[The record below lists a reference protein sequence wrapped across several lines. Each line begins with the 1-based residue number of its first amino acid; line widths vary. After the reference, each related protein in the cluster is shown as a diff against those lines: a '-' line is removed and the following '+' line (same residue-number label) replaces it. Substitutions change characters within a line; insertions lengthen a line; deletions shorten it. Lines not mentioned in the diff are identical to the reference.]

1 MLALFLW
8 CTLESFS
15 MVKHT
20 PYAVL
25 HIPDFRFF
33 LLARVCAN
41 IAVKMQ
47 GVIVGWQI
55 YSLTK
60 DPLALGLI
68 GLAEAVP
75 ALSVALYA
83 GYLADK
89 TSRKNIVACVYG
101 TLLVCTIGLVFLA
114 TGSLQHLF
122 PTTVKALY
130 GIIFITGLARG
141 FMAPAMFGLMTQCVP
156 SHLYAN
162 SSTWNSTLGQISMVV
177 GAAFSGVLFA
187 FTGFVTS
194 YVVNAFFLV
203 LALIMIASI
212 SAKEKPVL
220 LEGRNL
226 LENLLSGVRFVF
238 KNEIFLGALS
248 LDLFA
253 VLFGGAV
260 ALLPIFADEILH
272 TGPQG
277 LGFLRA
283 APSAGAFLMAIY
295 LIYQPPLKNTGKY
308 LMYCVGGFGVCMI
321 LFALSRNFYLS
332 LILLFISGAFDNVS
346 VVVRSIIMQTLTP
359 PDMKGRVSSVN
370 SMFIGSSNEIGA
382 FESGMTAR
390 FFGTVPS
397 VILGGI
403 MTLLVVGVTAV
414 KAPLLR
420 KLRLED
426 SSSAN

>member
-1 MLALFLW
+1 MIQRD
-8 CTLESFS
+8 
-15 MVKHT
+15 

-25 HIPDFRFF
+25 RISDFRFF
-33 LLARVCAN
+33 LIARMCAN

-47 GVIVGWQI
+47 GVLVGWQI
-55 YSLTK
+55 YSITK

-68 GLAEAVP
+68 GLAEALP

-89 TSRKNIVACVYG
+89 MSRKNIIGCVYA
-101 TLLVCTIGLVFLA
+101 TLLVCTLGLIVLA
-114 TGSLQHLF
+114 TEVTHEAF
-122 PTTVKALY
+122 PYTVRALY
-130 GIIFITGLARG
+130 GIIFLTGLARG

-156 SHLYAN
+156 PELYPN
-162 SSTWNSTLGQISMVV
+162 SSTWNSTLGQISMAV
-177 GAAFSGVLFA
+177 GAAFSGVLFG
-187 FTGFVTS
+187 FTDFVVS
-194 YVVNAFFLV
+194 YSVNAGFLIV
-203 LALIMIASI
+203 ALLMIYLI
-212 SAKEKPVL
+212 SPKTKPVL
-220 LEGRNL
+220 VEGRL
-226 LENLLSGVRFVF
+226 LLDNLLSGVRFVF

-260 ALLPIFADEILH
+260 ALLPIFAEEILH

-283 APSAGAFLMAIY
+283 ASPAGAFIMAIY
-295 LIYQPPLKNTGKY
+295 LIYRPPLRKTGVY
-308 LMYCVGGFGVCMI
+308 LMYCVAGFGICMI

-332 LILLFISGAFDNVS
+332 LLLLFVSGAFDNVS

-382 FESGMTAR
+382 FESGLAAR
-390 FFGTVPS
+390 FFGTIPS
-397 VILGGI
+397 VIIGGAI
-403 MTLLVVGVTAV
+403 TLVVVGITAW
-414 KAPLLR
+414 KAPSLR
-420 KLRLED
+420 KLD
-426 SSSAN
+426 MAS